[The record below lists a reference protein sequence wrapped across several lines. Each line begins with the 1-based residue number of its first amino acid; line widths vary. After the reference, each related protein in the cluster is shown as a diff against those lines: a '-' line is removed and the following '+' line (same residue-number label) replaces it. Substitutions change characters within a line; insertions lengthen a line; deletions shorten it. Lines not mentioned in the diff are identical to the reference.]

1 MCEMDNSKFDSLVA
15 LILTGKATEIQK
27 IEFEEILKTS
37 KEKQIA
43 FEKLKR
49 IWRTNINERDFGYHQ
64 QREDLWLKFQSQRK
78 SKSNWISQA
87 VIYKIAASFI
97 IILAFGYSIF
107 FLNPEVIT
115 EQEHSVAATVTKE
128 TKPGEKLKT
137 WLPDGTV
144 VILNSGSKLSYPENF
159 TDSLR
164 LVHLTGEGYFE
175 IAKDINRPFTV
186 KIQSMEITALGTE
199 FGVNAYDNNLND
211 QVALV
216 SGKLLI
222 RNNENEE
229 VRIDSGQALS
239 LSRVDFSLSM
249 SDIDY
254 VAQVGW
260 KDGLLYFSNSSIDEI
275 IRTLEMNYGVQF
287 LFDKQLNTIRDA
299 YTGTF
304 KNESLENVMKV
315 LSFSLNFKY
324 DINGKTVIIETK

>member
-1 MCEMDNSKFDSLVA
+1 MDCSRFDILVG
-15 LILTGKATEIQK
+15 LVLTGRATEPQYA
-27 IEFEEILKTS
+27 EFEEILKTS

-49 IWRTNINERDFGYHQ
+49 VWYANINDRNFNYYP
-64 QREDLWLKFQSQRK
+64 QREDLWHRYQSHRI
-78 SKSNWISQA
+78 SKNSWISQTT
-87 VIYKIAASFI
+87 VFKIAAA
-97 IILAFGYSIF
+97 ILILLTFGYSIIY
-107 FLNPEVIT
+107 LNPEINT
-115 EQEHSVAATVTKE
+115 DPEPLVAAIVTKE

-144 VILNSGSKLSYPENF
+144 VILNSGSKLTYSENF

-175 IAKDINRPFTV
+175 IEEDKNRPFTV

-222 RNNENEE
+222 KNNENTE
-229 VRIDSGQALS
+229 VRMDSGQAIS
-239 LSRVDFSLSM
+239 LSRENHSLSM
-249 SDIDY
+249 SDINY
-254 VAQVGW
+254 IAQIGW
-260 KDGLLYFSNSSIDEI
+260 KDGLLYFNNSSIEEI
-275 IRTLEMNYGVQF
+275 IKTLEMNYGVQF
-287 LFDKQLNTIRDA
+287 LFDKNLNRIREA

-315 LSFSLNFKY
+315 ISFSLNFKY
-324 DINGKTVIIETK
+324 NINGKKVTIETKK